1 MDHRIERICGAM
13 RPELWSRDIWKKHY
27 EENMVIVATA
37 DVLYHALMHGF
48 LSIEQVNLIIF
59 DEAHHAKK
67 EHAYAK

>member
-1 MDHRIERICGAM
+1 M